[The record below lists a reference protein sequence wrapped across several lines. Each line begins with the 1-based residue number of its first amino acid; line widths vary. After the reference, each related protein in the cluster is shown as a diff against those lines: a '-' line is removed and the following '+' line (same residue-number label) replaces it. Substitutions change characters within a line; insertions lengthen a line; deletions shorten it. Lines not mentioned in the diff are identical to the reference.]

1 MTSKKPLI
9 NFIFLNLSWKKLSP
23 SLKADIFLALE
34 KTAEIL
40 NKDFSQ
46 REVSIVFSSNDQ
58 IQSLNKTFR
67 HKDKPTNVLSFPSS
81 EKEELGD
88 IILAYETV
96 MQESKISGI
105 LPLHHTVHLIIHGF
119 LHLLGYDH
127 DEKNDAD
134 HMESL
139 EIKILKHLN
148 IKNPYEDQ

>member
-1 MTSKKPLI
+1 MTSKKPII
-9 NFIFLNLSWKKLSP
+9 NFIFLNPSWKKLSP
-23 SLKADIFLALE
+23 TLKEDIFLALE
-34 KTAEIL
+34 KTAETL
-40 NKDFSQ
+40 KKDFSQ
-46 REVSIVFSSNDQ
+46 REVGIVLSSDEQ
-58 IQSLNKTFR
+58 VQSLNKTFR
-67 HKDKPTNVLSFPSS
+67 YQDKPTNVLSFPSG

-88 IILAYETV
+88 IVLAYETV
-96 MQESKISGI
+96 IHEAKISGI

-127 DEKNDAD
+127 ETENDAN